1 MSLARLQSR
10 AGNGLE
16 APPVS
21 VEVHLSGGLPA
32 FTIVG
37 LPEAAVRESRERVR
51 SALINSG
58 FDFPARRITVNLA
71 PADLPKQGGR
81 FDLPI
86 ALGILVASGQLEES
100 SLAPPVEY
108 LGELGL
114 GGELRPV
121 PGILPAVLAA
131 RRAGHSVML
140 PQANQLEACLVHGL
154 EVLPSTSLG
163 NATAHLNGQ
172 SKIVGA
178 HKAGPSKMQAHV
190 IAAPDLAQVFGQQL
204 GRRALEIAAAGG
216 HSLMMVGP
224 PGCGKTMLAKRL
236 VGLLPRMTDDEAL
249 ETATI
254 YSVSRAGFD
263 IGNWGIRPFRAP
275 HHSASAVALVGGGS
289 RAMPGEVSL
298 AHNGVLFMD
307 EVGEFDRRVLDQLRE
322 PLESGDIMIARANRT
337 VRYPSRFQWISAMN
351 PCGCGYEGDPSGR
364 CRCTCEQIARYRAR
378 LSGPLVD
385 RVDLQ
390 VRLSTLDPAELGG
403 RAESAETTA
412 QVYNRVCAARD
423 RQGARAKRV
432 NAHLTSA
439 ELETCV
445 RLDAPARH
453 FLGQATARLG
463 FSARG
468 HYRVLAVARTIADLA
483 ALQDVHEDHLAE
495 ALQFRF
501 FDRSAT

>member
-224 PGCGKTMLAKRL
+224 PGCGKTMLAERL

-390 VRLSTLDPAELGG
+390 VRLSTLDPVELGG

-495 ALQFRF
+495 ALQLRF

>member
-403 RAESAETTA
+403 RAVSAETTA

>member
-390 VRLSTLDPAELGG
+390 VRLSTLDPVELGG

-423 RQGARAKRV
+423 RQGARAKKV

-495 ALQFRF
+495 ALQLRF

>member
-86 ALGILVASGQLEES
+86 ALGILVASGQLEEP

-390 VRLSTLDPAELGG
+390 VRLSTLDPVELGG

>member
-86 ALGILVASGQLEES
+86 ALGILVASGQLEEP

-163 NATAHLNGQ
+163 NATAHL
-172 SKIVGA
+172 
-178 HKAGPSKMQAHV
+178 
-190 IAAPDLAQVFGQQL
+190 
-204 GRRALEIAAAGG
+204 
-216 HSLMMVGP
+216 
-224 PGCGKTMLAKRL
+224 
-236 VGLLPRMTDDEAL
+236 
-249 ETATI
+249 
-254 YSVSRAGFD
+254 
-263 IGNWGIRPFRAP
+263 
-275 HHSASAVALVGGGS
+275 
-289 RAMPGEVSL
+289 
-298 AHNGVLFMD
+298 
-307 EVGEFDRRVLDQLRE
+307 
-322 PLESGDIMIARANRT
+322 
-337 VRYPSRFQWISAMN
+337 
-351 PCGCGYEGDPSGR
+351 
-364 CRCTCEQIARYRAR
+364 
-378 LSGPLVD
+378 
-385 RVDLQ
+385 
-390 VRLSTLDPAELGG
+390 
-403 RAESAETTA
+403 
-412 QVYNRVCAARD
+412 
-423 RQGARAKRV
+423 
-432 NAHLTSA
+432 
-439 ELETCV
+439 
-445 RLDAPARH
+445 
-453 FLGQATARLG
+453 
-463 FSARG
+463 
-468 HYRVLAVARTIADLA
+468 
-483 ALQDVHEDHLAE
+483 
-495 ALQFRF
+495 
-501 FDRSAT
+501 

>member
-114 GGELRPV
+114 GGELRLV

-390 VRLSTLDPAELGG
+390 VRLSTLDPVELGG

-412 QVYNRVCAARD
+412 QVYRRVCAARD

>member
-224 PGCGKTMLAKRL
+224 PGCGKTMLAERL

-403 RAESAETTA
+403 RAVSAETTA
-412 QVYNRVCAARD
+412 QVSSRVCAARD

>member
-86 ALGILVASGQLEES
+86 ALGILVASGQLEEP

-390 VRLSTLDPAELGG
+390 VRLSTLDPVELGG

-423 RQGARAKRV
+423 RQGARAKTV

-495 ALQFRF
+495 ALQLRF

>member
-224 PGCGKTMLAKRL
+224 PGCGKTMLAERL

-403 RAESAETTA
+403 RAVSAETTA
-412 QVYNRVCAARD
+412 QVSSRVCAARD
-423 RQGARAKRV
+423 RQGARAKKV

-495 ALQFRF
+495 ALQLRF

>member
-390 VRLSTLDPAELGG
+390 VRLSTLDPVELGG

-412 QVYNRVCAARD
+412 QVSSRVCAARD

-445 RLDAPARH
+445 RLEAPARH

>member
-390 VRLSTLDPAELGG
+390 VRLSTLDPVELGG

-423 RQGARAKRV
+423 RQGARAKKV

>member
-403 RAESAETTA
+403 RAVSAETTA
-412 QVYNRVCAARD
+412 QVSSRVCAARD

>member
-390 VRLSTLDPAELGG
+390 VRLSTLDPVELGG

>member
-224 PGCGKTMLAKRL
+224 PGCGKTMLAERL

-390 VRLSTLDPAELGG
+390 VRLSTLDPVELGG

-412 QVYNRVCAARD
+412 QVSSRVCAARD

>member
-224 PGCGKTMLAKRL
+224 PGCGKTMLAERL

-403 RAESAETTA
+403 RAVSAETTA

>member
-390 VRLSTLDPAELGG
+390 VRLSTLDPVELGG

-412 QVYNRVCAARD
+412 QVYRRVCAARD

>member
-390 VRLSTLDPAELGG
+390 VRLSTLDPVELGG

-453 FLGQATARLG
+453 FLG
-463 FSARG
+463 

>member
-390 VRLSTLDPAELGG
+390 VRLSTLDPVELGG

-495 ALQFRF
+495 ALQLRF

>member
-1 MSLARLQSR
+1 
-10 AGNGLE
+10 
-16 APPVS
+16 
-21 VEVHLSGGLPA
+21 
-32 FTIVG
+32 
-37 LPEAAVRESRERVR
+37 
-51 SALINSG
+51 
-58 FDFPARRITVNLA
+58 
-71 PADLPKQGGR
+71 
-81 FDLPI
+81 
-86 ALGILVASGQLEES
+86 
-100 SLAPPVEY
+100 
-108 LGELGL
+108 
-114 GGELRPV
+114 
-121 PGILPAVLAA
+121 
-131 RRAGHSVML
+131 
-140 PQANQLEACLVHGL
+140 
-154 EVLPSTSLG
+154 
-163 NATAHLNGQ
+163 
-172 SKIVGA
+172 
-178 HKAGPSKMQAHV
+178 MQAHV

-390 VRLSTLDPAELGG
+390 VRLSTLDPVELGG

>member
-224 PGCGKTMLAKRL
+224 PGCGKTMLAERL

-307 EVGEFDRRVLDQLRE
+307 EVGEFGRRVLDQLRE

-403 RAESAETTA
+403 RAVSAETTA
-412 QVYNRVCAARD
+412 QVSSRVCAARD
-423 RQGARAKRV
+423 RQGARAKKV

>member
-121 PGILPAVLAA
+121 PGILLAVLAA

-390 VRLSTLDPAELGG
+390 VRLSTLDPVELGG

-495 ALQFRF
+495 ALQLRF

>member
-390 VRLSTLDPAELGG
+390 VRLSTLDPVELGG

-412 QVYNRVCAARD
+412 QVSSRVCAARD